1 MVASRRSPTFY
12 RVVTNS
18 PVGDGDGEEMV
29 QKALGIAVVALLW
42 ALPASATDT
51 VTTNTT
57 VGNTVSSSSNTVSS
71 SSNTVSSSSNTV
83 SSNTNT
89 TGTNSTVIDK
99 ATTAATASSPSVI
112 VNNSDVCV
120 TGVSGAVQTSLFG
133 ISGGGTVRDKNC
145 EILKLSRTLY
155 GAGLKV
161 AAVSL
166 LCQDSR
172 VFDAMMSAG
181 TPCPYE
187 GKIGTQAK
195 KSWVG
200 NPDEAPDGT
209 KLRRDARRKA
219 ETVGETRETTDNPD
233 GYPE

>member
-1 MVASRRSPTFY
+1 MDLYPSVRDRNGKTMV
-12 RVVTNS
+12 
-18 PVGDGDGEEMV
+18 
-29 QKALGIAVVALLW
+29 KALAAGALLLAVIALIFW
-42 ALPASATDT
+42 AFPAFATDT
-51 VTTNTT
+51 VTNTT

-83 SSNTNT
+83 SSNT
-89 TGTNSTVIDK
+89 TGTNSTNSTVIDK

-133 ISGGGTVRDKNC
+133 VSGGGTIRDKNC

-166 LCQDSR
+166 LCQDAR
-172 VFDAMMSAG
+172 VFDAMVSAG
-181 TPCPYE
+181 TPCPYD
-187 GKIGTQAK
+187 GKIGTKSLALWQA
-195 KSWVG
+195 
-200 NPDEAPDGT
+200 NPEEAPEGT
-209 KLRRDARRKA
+209 KLRRDAVKKA
-219 ETVGETRETTDNPD
+219 EAVEAAKRDTEGPATD
-233 GYPE
+233 PEEYWE

>member
-1 MVASRRSPTFY
+1 MVA
-12 RVVTNS
+12 NS
-18 PVGDGDGEEMV
+18 ALGDRHGEEMV
-29 QKALGIAVVALLW
+29 SKGLAITCALAILW
-42 ALPASATDT
+42 AIPAAATDT

-83 SSNTNT
+83 SSNT
-89 TGTNSTVIDK
+89 TGTNSTNSTVIDK

-133 ISGGGTVRDKNC
+133 ISGGGTVRDRTC
-145 EILKLSRTLY
+145 EVLKLFRALY
-155 GAGLKV
+155 GAQLKV

-166 LCQDSR
+166 LCQDAR

-187 GKIGTQAK
+187 GKIGTQARA
-195 KSWVG
+195 SWVG

-219 ETVGETRETTDNPD
+219 EAAEETHQETLDNPD
-233 GYPE
+233 GYPG

>member
-1 MVASRRSPTFY
+1 MKSLRTLFIFGNITEVLS
-12 RVVTNS
+12 
-18 PVGDGDGEEMV
+18 EMV
-29 QKALGIAVVALLW
+29 KRAVARALFAGVILGVF
-42 ALPASATDT
+42 PAHATDT
-51 VTTNTT
+51 IATNTT

-71 SSNTVSSSSNTV
+71 SSNTVSTSSNTV
-83 SSNTNT
+83 STNT
-89 TGTNSTVIDK
+89 TGTNSTNSTVIDK

-133 ISGGGTVRDKNC
+133 VSGGGTVRDKNC

-166 LCQDSR
+166 LCQDAR

-181 TPCPYE
+181 TPCPFD

-195 KSWVG
+195 ESWVA
-200 NPDEAPDGT
+200 NPSEAPEGT
-209 KLRRDARRKA
+209 RLRRDAIKKA
-219 ETVGETRETTDNPD
+219 EVAEESVKEPADD
-233 GYPE
+233 FDEYPQ

>member
-1 MVASRRSPTFY
+1 MVKRAVAR
-12 RVVTNS
+12 
-18 PVGDGDGEEMV
+18 
-29 QKALGIAVVALLW
+29 ALFAGVIFGVF
-42 ALPASATDT
+42 PAHSTDT

-57 VGNTVSSSSNTVSS
+57 IGNTVSTSSNTVST

-83 SSNTNT
+83 SSNT
-89 TGTNSTVIDK
+89 TGTNTVIDK
-99 ATTAATASSPSVI
+99 KTTAATASSPSVI

-133 ISGGGTVRDKNC
+133 VSGGGTVRDKNC

-166 LCQDSR
+166 LCQDAR

-195 KSWVG
+195 KSWVA
-200 NPDEAPDGT
+200 NPAEAPEGT
-209 KLRRDARRKA
+209 RLRRDARKKA
-219 ETVGETRETTDNPD
+219 EAIEAAKVAKESAKEPAEEFDE
-233 GYPE
+233 YPQ

>member
-1 MVASRRSPTFY
+1 
-12 RVVTNS
+12 
-18 PVGDGDGEEMV
+18 
-29 QKALGIAVVALLW
+29 
-42 ALPASATDT
+42 
-51 VTTNTT
+51 
-57 VGNTVSSSSNTVSS
+57 
-71 SSNTVSSSSNTV
+71 
-83 SSNTNT
+83 
-89 TGTNSTVIDK
+89 
-99 ATTAATASSPSVI
+99 
-112 VNNSDVCV
+112 V

-166 LCQDSR
+166 LCQDAR

-200 NPDEAPDGT
+200 NPDEAPAGT

-219 ETVGETRETTDNPD
+219 EDVETAETARQDAETPADD
-233 GYPE
+233 SDEYPE

>member
-1 MVASRRSPTFY
+1 MVA
-12 RVVTNS
+12 NS
-18 PVGDGDGEEMV
+18 AVGDKNGEEMV
-29 QKALGIAVVALLW
+29 PKGLGIAVAVLLW
-42 ALPASATDT
+42 VLPASATDT

-83 SSNTNT
+83 STNTNT
-89 TGTNSTVIDK
+89 TGTNSTNSTVIDK

-166 LCQDSR
+166 LCQDAR

-187 GKIGTQAK
+187 GKIGDTAK
-195 KSWVG
+195 NLWLASPK
-200 NPDEAPDGT
+200 EAPDGT
-209 KLRRDARRKA
+209 KLRRDAARKKA
-219 ETVGETRETTDNPD
+219 EAVGETHQETIDNPD
-233 GYPE
+233 GYPG

>member
-1 MVASRRSPTFY
+1 MWHSWFLAEGKRRYLAMFRWSGLIALALVLSTASS
-12 RVVTNS
+12 
-18 PVGDGDGEEMV
+18 
-29 QKALGIAVVALLW
+29 
-42 ALPASATDT
+42 SATDT

-57 VGNTVSSSSNTVSS
+57 VGNTVSTSSNTVSS
-71 SSNTVSSSSNTV
+71 SSNTVASSSNTV
-83 SSNTNT
+83 SSNT
-89 TGTNSTVIDK
+89 TGTNSTNSTVIDK
-99 ATTAATASSPSVI
+99 ATTAATASSPSVS

-133 ISGGGTVRDKNC
+133 VSGGGTVRDKNC

-166 LCQDSR
+166 LCQDAR

-187 GKIGTQAK
+187 GKIGTQARV
-195 KSWVG
+195 SWIG
-200 NPDEAPDGT
+200 NPNEAPDGT

-219 ETVGETRETTDNPD
+219 EAAEEPPKSFDNPD
-233 GYPE
+233 EYPE

>member
-1 MVASRRSPTFY
+1 M
-12 RVVTNS
+12 
-18 PVGDGDGEEMV
+18 
-29 QKALGIAVVALLW
+29 
-42 ALPASATDT
+42 
-51 VTTNTT
+51 
-57 VGNTVSSSSNTVSS
+57 
-71 SSNTVSSSSNTV
+71 
-83 SSNTNT
+83 
-89 TGTNSTVIDK
+89 
-99 ATTAATASSPSVI
+99 
-112 VNNSDVCV
+112 

-166 LCQDSR
+166 LCQDAR

-209 KLRRDARRKA
+209 KLRRDAARKKA
-219 ETVGETRETTDNPD
+219 EAVGEAQEPIDD
-233 GYPE
+233 PEEFWE